1 MTSCIEYVFLENFV
15 INYITIFQVSTFT
28 KFKAKKI
35 NMLVGIILLSFYA
48 TINYYLNSMFITNIL
63 IKILTV
69 SFCIYIIY
77 LPKEL
82 KKYIRLFVYYFLIS
96 FLLVGIVISLT
107 LIFNVNISNIII
119 KNILYIV
126 SGILLFLFNK
136 FMWKMWKSKIKKD
149 DLIYIVKIEDVF
161 IPAFVDTGNNVY
173 DYVDNLDVI
182 FIEKEFLKKLLKKN
196 LLYKKIYLNV
206 TTITRNNDDVEG
218 YIVKNIVILKNKEEV
233 CRLNKA
239 VFVFID
245 KKLNNDNEYNALI
258 SYDTYID
265 KMKGVILC

>member
-1 MTSCIEYVFLENFV
+1 MESYIEYVFLENFV

-28 KFKAKKI
+28 KSKPKKI
-35 NMLVGIILLSFYA
+35 NTLIGIIILSFYT
-48 TINYYLNSMFITNIL
+48 TINYYLNSIFLTNIL
-63 IKILTV
+63 IKILAV

-82 KKYIRLFVYYFLIS
+82 KKYIRLYAYYFLIS

-107 LIFNVNISNIII
+107 LIFNLDISNIII
-119 KNILYIV
+119 KNLLYIC

-149 DLIYIVKIEDVF
+149 DLIYVIRVNDVLV
-161 IPAFVDTGNNVY
+161 PAFVDTGNNVY
-173 DYVDNLDVI
+173 DYKNNLDVI
-182 FIEKEFLKKLLKKN
+182 FIEKNFFDKLLKKN
-196 LLYKKIYLNV
+196 LLYKKIDLNI
-206 TTITRNNDDVEG
+206 TTITENNDNIQG
-218 YIVKNIVILKNKEEV
+218 YIVKNIIILKNEEEI

-239 VFVFID
+239 VFVFVD
-245 KKLNNDNEYNALI
+245 KKLNNNNEYNALI

-265 KMKGVILC
+265 KLKGVILC